1 MFVSFKLSMLTNEFQ
16 KLLTVLFALLF
27 LGLIAY
33 ALYCKHKMN
42 SYIGTGRVNDIEI
55 WWLKS
60 AVSWIATFALTI
72 MLILHLA

>member
-1 MFVSFKLSMLTNEFQ
+1 MLTNDFQ
-16 KLLTVLFALLF
+16 KFITVLFALLF
-27 LGLIAY
+27 FGLIAY
-33 ALYCKHKMN
+33 ALYCKRKMN

-55 WWLKS
+55 WSFKA